1 MSKKTFATEAERVAY
16 EAGWEDARRE
26 IAAAL
31 YKSAGIA
38 ATQGQIFTCATLTAT
53 AALLTPS

>member
-1 MSKKTFATEAERVAY
+1 MIKKTFATEAERVAY

-38 ATQGQIFTCATLTAT
+38 ATQGQIFACAVLTAS
-53 AALLTPS
+53 ASLLAPS